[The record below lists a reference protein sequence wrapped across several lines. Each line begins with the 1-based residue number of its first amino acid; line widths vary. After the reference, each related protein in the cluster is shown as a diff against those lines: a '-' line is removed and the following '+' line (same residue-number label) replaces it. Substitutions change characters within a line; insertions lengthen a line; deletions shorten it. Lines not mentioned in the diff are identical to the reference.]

1 MRRGLALLG
10 AIAGATFTAPAH
22 AQEASASSDDSALRA
37 ELARQGAAISAL
49 QQSLATEKDARLHP
63 ALRVSGFAQIDWV
76 IDNQASQ
83 NEINGSTGQPLNQDR
98 FTLRRGRV
106 HLDAEEGLV

>member
-22 AQEASASSDDSALRA
+22 AQATSPATPTTPAATAPASPASSDDSALRA

-49 QQSLATEKDARLHP
+49 QQSLAAEKDARLHP
-63 ALRVSGFAQIDWV
+63 ALTVSGFAQIDWV
-76 IDNQASQ
+76 LDNQASQ
-83 NEINGSTGQPLNQDR
+83 DQLN
-98 FTLRRGRV
+98 
-106 HLDAEEGLV
+106 